1 MDAVEFIWQDLHL
14 ELSKFIENKIPD
26 KESAQDILQDVFVKV
41 HLNLGQLQDPSKLT
55 SWIYQIARNCIADHF
70 RSARTNNKLADF
82 ELPEDENDE
91 PLYASLSGCINSKI
105 NKLPDDERR
114 AIVLTYF
121 KNFSQKEL
129 AQMLGMSYS
138 GVKSRIQ
145 RTRERLKKSILECD
159 NVISSGGKVM
169 DTLPH

>member
-1 MDAVEFIWQDLHL
+1 MDAVEYIWQDLRS
-14 ELSKFIENKIPD
+14 ELSTFIVSKIQD
-26 KESAQDILQDVFVKV
+26 KETAQDILQDVFIKV
-41 HLNLGQLQDPSKLT
+41 HLNLGQLHDPSKLT

-70 RSARTNNKLADF
+70 RSASTNNKLADF

-121 KNFSQKEL
+121 QNVSQREL
-129 AQMLGMSYS
+129 AEMLGMSYS

-159 NVISSGGKVM
+159 NVISSDGKVT
-169 DTLPH
+169 DTILH